1 MAIQEGWHIADDGRK
16 LYTKTWTTEGPAK
29 ARLVFIHGFSD
40 HIDTYGDFFPMLA
53 AKGIEVY
60 GFDQRYI

>member
-1 MAIQEGWHIADDGRK
+1 MAIEEGWHTSDDGRK

-40 HIDTYGDFFPMLA
+40 HINTYGNFFPTLA

-60 GFDQRYI
+60 SFDQR

>member
-1 MAIQEGWHIADDGRK
+1 MAIQEGWHTTDDGCK

-40 HIDTYGDFFPMLA
+40 HINTYDYFFTTLA
-53 AKGIEVY
+53 AKGIDVY
-60 GFDQRYI
+60 SFDQR